1 MENQRAR
8 SLMENYSP
16 NKNNKIEN
24 RMAMQN
30 AENIADHDITIDIEN
45 FDQSKADG
53 QENDDDMER
62 DPDFNTLN
70 YTKGKFT
77 GGRDKHSKGAM
88 KFDPKD

>member
-45 FDQSKADG
+45 FD
-53 QENDDDMER
+53 
-62 DPDFNTLN
+62 
-70 YTKGKFT
+70 
-77 GGRDKHSKGAM
+77 
-88 KFDPKD
+88 